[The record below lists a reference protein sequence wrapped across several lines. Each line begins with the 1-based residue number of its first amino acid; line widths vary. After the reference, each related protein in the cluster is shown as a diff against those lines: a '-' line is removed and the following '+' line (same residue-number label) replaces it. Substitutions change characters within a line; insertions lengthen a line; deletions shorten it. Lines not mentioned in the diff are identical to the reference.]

1 MLKLLSALLVNGL
14 RQAQTDKSEFFN
26 FLDNFYSNNPALFN
40 FNMGFMKSFFIQILI
55 K

>member
-26 FLDNFYSNNPALFN
+26 FLDSFYSNNPALFN
-40 FNMGFMKSFFIQILI
+40 LNMSFI
-55 K
+55 KPLTLQVPIK